1 VLESAL
7 DIARLRGRI
16 VDLDSHLMIPPRRFR
31 EAFGNVGKVA
41 GPVAGVLGGKDGRR
55 GEVEPAPDTIWTV
68 KGLNAPGG
76 ARADTRLQTLDLMG
90 IRQQLVFP
98 DVLSAFMAWG
108 KERWSPAAM
117 RAHNDYALDWASD
130 SGGRLCPV
138 GLLNVRDLGVAVEE
152 AARIAGRGTRAVVIP
167 DGTPPGGM
175 SPAHPDVDRLWRTL
189 EEAGVAVLLHV
200 GGQHGFT
207 SATWEQTPLL
217 RTKVRNLGSEGDPI
231 GPHTLATMHL
241 SPVNYLSTLIFGGVL
256 ERQPTLKVG
265 VMELGAMWIG
275 PMAELLDNR
284 MMFSR
289 RLSSTL
295 SLRPSEYVSRNIRV
309 TAFWQEPVGWIID
322 RYGLGDVVCFASDF
336 PHAEGGTAPMDQT
349 LASLSGQSS
358 EVAEA
363 FFVTNARGILDPI

>member
-1 VLESAL
+1 
-7 DIARLRGRI
+7 
-16 VDLDSHLMIPPRRFR
+16 
-31 EAFGNVGKVA
+31 
-41 GPVAGVLGGKDGRR
+41 
-55 GEVEPAPDTIWTV
+55 
-68 KGLNAPGG
+68 
-76 ARADTRLQTLDLMG
+76 
-90 IRQQLVFP
+90 
-98 DVLSAFMAWG
+98 
-108 KERWSPAAM
+108 
-117 RAHNDYALDWASD
+117 
-130 SGGRLCPV
+130 
-138 GLLNVRDLGVAVEE
+138 
-152 AARIAGRGTRAVVIP
+152 
-167 DGTPPGGM
+167 M

-207 SATWEQTPLL
+207 NATWEQTPLL
-217 RTKVRNLGSEGDPI
+217 RTKVKNLGSEGDPI

-256 ERQPTLKVG
+256 ERQPALKVG

-284 MMFSR
+284 VMFSR
-289 RLSSTL
+289 RVSSTL
-295 SLRPSEYVSRNIRV
+295 SLKPSEYVTRNLRV

-349 LASLSGQSS
+349 MDSLIGNSPA
-358 EVAEA
+358 VAEA